1 MVEKVLS
8 KNAREALDRLG
19 KSGILKSYYLAG
31 GTALALQLGHRY
43 SFDFDF
49 FTKEEFDEK
58 IIIQRLKEL
67 FPDFKLEREDWRTV
81 LAYIGDIRFSLFFY
95 KYPLLTKTHKFL
107 NVEIT
112 DIKDIAPMK
121 IAAIADRG
129 VKRDFI
135 DLYFIFEVR
144 KILTLD
150 VALTLYDKKFKALT
164 QNKFHILKSLAYF
177 EDAEEGVLP
186 QMIEKV
192 NWIKVK
198 QFFIKEQKR
207 LTKKLLGI

>member
-8 KNAREALDRLG
+8 KNARKALVRLG

-49 FTKEEFDEK
+49 FTKEEFDEE
-58 IIIQRLKEL
+58 IVVQRLKDL
-67 FPDFKLEREDWRTV
+67 LPDFKLERKDWRTI
-81 LAYIGDIRFSLFFY
+81 LAYIGDVRFSLFFY
-95 KYPLLTKTHKFL
+95 KYPLLFKTHRFL

-135 DLYFIFEVR
+135 DLYFIFEVK
-144 KILTLD
+144 KILTIDETLS
-150 VALTLYDKKFKALT
+150 LYDKKFKALT
-164 QNKFHILKSLAYF
+164 QNKFHIIKSLGYF
-177 EDAEEGVLP
+177 EDAEEATLP

-192 NWIKVK
+192 DWEKVK
-198 QFFIKEQKR
+198 RFFTEEQKR
-207 LTKKLLGI
+207 LTKKLLEI